1 LKRKIRGEKMAV
13 KHKFIKV
20 LLLLIA
26 VLATLKVHIPT
37 DGLENPLDED
47 VRSIAAKAC
56 NKELDKNTSEKI
68 REQLNP
74 NHPDSVKIEYF
85 EDSCAFRFAVTI
97 ERSDMIGYG
106 APIDVEGVTVIQ
118 LYNIFDT
125 RLVTDDRPSMLIFPG
140 FLFAPLFL

>member
-1 LKRKIRGEKMAV
+1 MAV
-13 KHKFIKV
+13 KRNTIKA

-26 VLATLKVHIPT
+26 VLTTAKILTPT
-37 DGLENPLDED
+37 DDLKNPLEED

-68 REQLNP
+68 REQLDP

-85 EDSCAFRFAVTI
+85 EDSCAFRFEVTI

-106 APIDVEGVTVIQ
+106 APIDVDGVTVIQ

-125 RLVTDDRPSMLIFPG
+125 RLVTDDRPSMLTLAG
-140 FLFAPLFL
+140 FLLAPLFL

>member
-1 LKRKIRGEKMAV
+1 MAV
-13 KHKFIKV
+13 KRKSIKA

-26 VLATLKVHIPT
+26 VLATAKILTPT
-37 DGLENPLDED
+37 DDLKNPLEED

-68 REQLNP
+68 REQLDP
-74 NHPDSVKIEYF
+74 NHPGSVKIEYF

-97 ERSDMIGYG
+97 ERSDMIDCG
-106 APIDVEGVTVIQ
+106 APIDVDGVTVIQ

-125 RLVTDDRPSMLIFPG
+125 RLVTDDRPSMLILPV
-140 FLFAPLFL
+140 FLFASSFL

>member
-1 LKRKIRGEKMAV
+1 MAV
-13 KHKFIKV
+13 KRNTIKA

-26 VLATLKVHIPT
+26 VLATAKIHIPT
-37 DGLENPLDED
+37 DDFKNPLEED

-68 REQLNP
+68 REQLDP

-106 APIDVEGVTVIQ
+106 APIDVDGVTVIQ

>member
-1 LKRKIRGEKMAV
+1 MAV

-68 REQLNP
+68 REQLDP

-106 APIDVEGVTVIQ
+106 AAIGVDGVTVIQ
-118 LYNIFDT
+118 LYNMFDT
-125 RLVTDDRPSMLIFPG
+125 RLITDDRPSMLILPD
-140 FLFAPLFL
+140 FLLAPLFL